1 MARVYVSIGSNVA
14 PEQHVRSC
22 LRVLREHFGPLL
34 ISTVYRSKA
43 VGFTGNDFLNLVV
56 GFDTGMDAR
65 SVVTCLREIEA
76 AHGRRRD
83 GPKFSDRPLDLDLLL
98 YDDLVLEEA
107 GRLRIPRVEIT
118 RYAFV
123 LRPLAELAGE
133 QCHPIEG
140 KTFAKLWEALAG
152 RSEPLIPVVQ
162 EL

>member
-1 MARVYVSIGSNVA
+1 MARVYVSIGSNVV

-22 LRVLREHFGPLL
+22 LRALREHFGPLL

-65 SVVTCLREIEA
+65 SVVACLGEIEA
-76 AHGRRRD
+76 AHGRRRG
-83 GPKFSDRPLDLDLLL
+83 GPKFSDRILDLDLLL
-98 YDDLVLEEA
+98 YDDLVLEEE
-107 GRLRIPRVEIT
+107 GLQIPRDEIT

-133 QCHPIEG
+133 QYHPTQG
-140 KTFAKLWEALAG
+140 KTFAELWEALAG
-152 RSEPLIPVVQ
+152 RSEPLVPVIL